1 MKGPMDCIRYSEAFK
16 MRLVR
21 EVETGPLP
29 LTRVARKYGVK
40 SHSSL
45 IHWMR
50 RYGNGKLGKV
60 IKVET
65 PDELNELARL
75 KKENKNLKEAL
86 AHAHV
91 DLMLEK
97 AYLQVACDHLDQPVE
112 AFKKKNNGKRRTRRS
127 G

>member
-1 MKGPMDCIRYSEAFK
+1 MDCIRYSESFK
-16 MRLVR
+16 RRLVL
-21 EVETGPLP
+21 EVETGSVP

-45 IHWMR
+45 IQWMR
-50 RYGNGKLGKV
+50 RYGSGKLGKV
-60 IKVET
+60 IRVET

-86 AHAHV
+86 ANAHV

-97 AYLQVACDHLDQPVE
+97 AFLVVACNQLDQSVDS
-112 AFKKKNNGKRRTRRS
+112 FKKKSDGKGRTRRS
-127 G
+127 D